1 MKKIIL
7 FGIGVM
13 TLLLVTGCETADKQ
27 LEANLEMYGRVWHN
41 ALNNDDWTEVNE
53 DNFDKNVTLVLQPEN
68 IVGVQSVK
76 DYYKNYVTG
85 FSDRSFTIVDLFGQG
100 DKIVKHWNFKGTHT
114 GNFFGIPPTGRKL
127 DLSGV
132 TLVKMKDG
140 KIAQEHDIFDNLSFL
155 KQLGL
160 PTE

>member
-13 TLLLVTGCETADKQ
+13 TLLLVTSCETADKQ
-27 LEANLEMYGRVWHN
+27 LEANLEMYKRVWHN
-41 ALNNDDWTEVNE
+41 AINNDDWTDVNE

-68 IVGVQSVK
+68 VVGVQGVK

-85 FSDRSFTIVDLFGQG
+85 FSDRSFTIVDLFGQR

-114 GNFFGIPPTGRKL
+114 GNFFGIPPSGRKL

-160 PTE
+160 PTD